1 MDYKRETQKMKI
13 TKTELKKIIKEEIKK
28 TLKEYEEYDDEYPDE
43 DEESDWDKISK
54 LKRDSPQMALMLAKV
69 SSESADILSRLKR
82 WFNEKL
88 FNDNKD
94 LRRVEAKLS
103 RVNAREYPNK
113 DLVAET
119 EADIAKY
126 KQRIEK
132 YESLMSQ
139 IPEEVEIY
147 RGTDY

>member
-1 MDYKRETQKMKI
+1 MRLKRKHIMKI
-13 TKTELKKIIKEEIKK
+13 AKAALKRIIKEELEK
-28 TLKEYEEYDDEYPDE
+28 TLKEYEEYE

-54 LKRDSPQMALMLAKV
+54 LKRDLPEMALMLAKV

-82 WFNEKL
+82 RFNEKL
-88 FNDNKD
+88 FDDNKD
-94 LRRVEAKLS
+94 LRRVKAKLS
-103 RVNAREYPNK
+103 RVKTKKYPNK
-113 DLVAET
+113 NLVAET
-119 EADIAKY
+119 EAEIAKY
-126 KQRIEK
+126 QQRIEK

>member
-1 MDYKRETQKMKI
+1 MKLLI
-13 TKTELKKIIKEEIKK
+13 ENWRQYLN
-28 TLKEYEEYDDEYPDE
+28 E
-43 DEESDWDKISK
+43 DEESDWEKISK
-54 LKRDSPQMALMLAKV
+54 LKRDLPEMALMLAKV

-82 WFNEKL
+82 RFSEKL
-88 FNDNKD
+88 FDDNKD
-94 LRRVEAKLS
+94 LRRVKAKLS
-103 RVNAREYPNK
+103 RVKAKKYPNK

-126 KQRIEK
+126 QQRIEK

-147 RGTDY
+147 LGTDY

>member
-1 MDYKRETQKMKI
+1 MKI
-13 TKTELKKIIKEEIKK
+13 AKAALKRIIKEELEK
-28 TLKEYEEYDDEYPDE
+28 TLKEYEEYE

-54 LKRDSPQMALMLAKV
+54 LKRDLPEMALMLAKV

-82 WFNEKL
+82 RFNEEL
-88 FNDNKD
+88 FDDNKD
-94 LRRVEAKLS
+94 LRRVKAKLS
-103 RVNAREYPNK
+103 RLNMRRYPNAK
-113 DLVAET
+113 LVAET

-126 KQRIEK
+126 QQRIEK

>member
-1 MDYKRETQKMKI
+1 MKI
-13 TKTELKKIIKEEIKK
+13 TKRQLRQIIKEEIKK

-54 LKRDSPQMALMLAKV
+54 LKRDLPEMALMLAKV

-103 RVNAREYPNK
+103 KVKAKKYPNK

-126 KQRIEK
+126 QQRIEK

>member
-1 MDYKRETQKMKI
+1 MKI
-13 TKTELKKIIKEEIKK
+13 AKAALKRIIKEELEK
-28 TLKEYEEYDDEYPDE
+28 TLKEYEEYE

-54 LKRDSPQMALMLAKV
+54 LKRDLPEMALMLAKV

-82 WFNEKL
+82 RFNEKL
-88 FNDNKD
+88 FDDNKD
-94 LRRVEAKLS
+94 LRRVKAKLS
-103 RVNAREYPNK
+103 RVKTKKYPNK
-113 DLVAET
+113 NLVAET
-119 EADIAKY
+119 EAEIAKY
-126 KQRIEK
+126 QQRIEK